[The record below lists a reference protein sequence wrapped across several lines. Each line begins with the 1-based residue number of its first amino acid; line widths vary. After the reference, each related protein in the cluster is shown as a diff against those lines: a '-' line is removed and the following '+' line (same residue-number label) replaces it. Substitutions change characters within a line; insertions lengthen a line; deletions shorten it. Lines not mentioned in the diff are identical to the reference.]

1 MCSAPRSTISWPST
15 CVRSPSGTGA
25 SARIS
30 GKTLLDRSRNRHHC
44 AMGIPNRLSVVEADV
59 QRTADGEIV
68 VLRYDFL
75 QPDFVG
81 ACCQAD
87 LRERDRGDELRGRRQ
102 DSEGSRHCRHRSF
115 KIKTTD
121 RMTTTFPPTVE
132 RSISQGGGGR

>member
-15 CVRSPSGTGA
+15 CVRSPSGNGA

-30 GKTLLDRSRNRHHC
+30 GKTLLNRSKNRNHC
-44 AMGIPNRLSVVEADV
+44 AMGIPNRLSVVQPEV

-102 DSEGSRHCRHRSF
+102 DSEGSRDCRHRSF

-121 RMTTTFPPTVE
+121 QMTTAFRSTVE
-132 RSISQGGGGR
+132 RSMSKVGVEQ